1 MAEKKKRK
9 TYPDPNDPNLDPR
22 EKQMI
27 ASSKKLA
34 KCKGLKGKALDA
46 CLKPL
51 GRRLGKSGEWELIR
65 DDIEF
70 ADEGDLFLPGRKEK
84 IMAKWKAKPK

>member
-51 GRRLGKSGEWELIR
+51 GRKLGKSGEWELIR
-65 DDIEF
+65 
-70 ADEGDLFLPGRKEK
+70 DEGDLFLPGRKEK
-84 IMAKWKAKPK
+84 IMAKWKAKKK

>member
-9 TYPDPNDPNLDPR
+9 TYPDPTDPNLDPR

-51 GRRLGKSGEWELIR
+51 GRRLGKSGEWELIDR
-65 DDIEF
+65 R
-70 ADEGDLFLPGRKEK
+70 GRGNAGVK
-84 IMAKWKAKPK
+84 IMPKAKAIKKSPG

>member
-65 DDIEF
+65 D
-70 ADEGDLFLPGRKEK
+70 EGDLFLPGRKEK
-84 IMAKWKAKPK
+84 IMAKWKAKKK

>member
-9 TYPDPNDPNLDPR
+9 TYPDPTDPNLDPR

-51 GRRLGKSGEWELIR
+51 GRKLGKSGEWELIR
-65 DDIEF
+65 D
-70 ADEGDLFLPGRKEK
+70 EGDIFLPGRKEK
-84 IMAKWKAKPK
+84 IMAKGKAIKKSPG